1 VNDIETV
8 PYVIRNKHGLPKI
21 HSSYASLV
29 DVLNKMKA
37 LHPHLKIAVVP
48 GSYDLVHIGH
58 ARYFERAA
66 EAADIV
72 VVLID
77 PDAAIKIAKGE
88 GRPVVDQNERV
99 EMVAHLLPTDFVV
112 LMEADDYSQDKGLW
126 EYKFLELIRPDFVVV
141 SKHRGRALPGVDEY
155 IEELRPKCEEVLV
168 LEPQAET
175 STTNRVRKMM
185 LEGRKPII
193 ADLRQLAAKLEEI

>member
-1 VNDIETV
+1 M
-8 PYVIRNKHGLPKI
+8 IRNKFDLPKI

-29 DVLNKMKA
+29 DVLNKLKA
-37 LHPHLKIAVVP
+37 LHPDRKIAIVP

-72 VVLID
+72 VALID

-88 GRPVVDQNERV
+88 GRPVVDESERV
-99 EMVAHLLPTDFVV
+99 EMVAHLYSTDFVV
-112 LMEADDYSQDKGLW
+112 LMESDDYSQEKGLW
-126 EYKFLELIRPDFVVV
+126 EYKLLQQIRPDFVVV
-141 SKHRGRALPGVDEY
+141 SKHRGRDLPGVDKY
-155 IEELRPKCEEVLV
+155 IEELRPMCEDVLV

-175 STTNRVRKMM
+175 STTNKIRM
-185 LEGRKPII
+185 LVLEDRKPIVGELRKL
-193 ADLRQLAAKLEEI
+193 ADQLEQL